1 MGRLPVHLALFPGA
15 LASGP
20 ADSEVPIK
28 RKVCVLGGG
37 REGCQSREAPH
48 RKVRGQGSAFGKQ
61 IPEPPLRPL
70 WNSEVKGLLISL

>member
-37 REGCQSREAPH
+37 AGRGV
-48 RKVRGQGSAFGKQ
+48 KVERLLTG
-61 IPEPPLRPL
+61 R
-70 WNSEVKGLLISL
+70 SEVKGQHLVSKYLSPH